1 MKDKQKIIIELSDK
15 LTVTRVKAEYIK
27 VLDRLIMQEY
37 EALEQSHLPALA
49 QEYTNTST
57 LASIIGD
64 YISQLETDLN
74 GLGETIEEL
83 KKLES

>member
-27 VLDRLIMQEY
+27 VLDRLIIEQY
-37 EALEQSHLPALA
+37 ETLEQSDIPALEQ
-49 QEYTNTST
+49 ECTDTST
-57 LASIIGD
+57 LALIIND
-64 YISQLETDLN
+64 YINQLENDLN
-74 GLGETIEEL
+74 SLDETIKEL